1 MPPINATT
9 DQLNILQRIWY
20 SVFPGTYN
28 KPAESKG
35 YRRLF
40 NSLVLHFRPRTVP
53 ERTLRLSLT
62 FGLGGMAV
70 VLVAVLITT
79 GLMMK
84 LIYQP
89 VPDRAY
95 NSILYLQDAIL
106 FGQLIRNLHYWS
118 GNTLLLV
125 AFVHLLRVFLPGPS
139 MPPGNLTGSSGC

>member
-1 MPPINATT
+1 MPLINVTT

-28 KPAESKG
+28 KSVESQG

-53 ERTLRLSLT
+53 ERTLRFSLT
-62 FGLGGMAV
+62 WGLGGMAV
-70 VLVAVLITT
+70 VLVAVLFTT

-84 LIYQP
+84 MVYQP

-95 NSILYLQDAIL
+95 SSILHLQNLRHYKNCSWIRYNCRHHRE
-106 FGQLIRNLHYWS
+106 QLR
-118 GNTLLLV
+118 
-125 AFVHLLRVFLPGPS
+125 FLE
-139 MPPGNLTGSSGC
+139 